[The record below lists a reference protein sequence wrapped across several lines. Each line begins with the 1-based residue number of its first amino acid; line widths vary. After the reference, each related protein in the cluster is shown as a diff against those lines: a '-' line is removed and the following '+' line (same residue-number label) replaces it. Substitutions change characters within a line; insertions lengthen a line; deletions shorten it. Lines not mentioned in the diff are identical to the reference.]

1 MDSSITEICP
11 LHEVLRCIQLGLLC
25 VQDDPSARPL
35 MSSTVFMLENETAPL
50 PTPKEPVYFRQRKYE
65 VEDQRHD
72 YDLEMSL
79 NGMTMTMEEGR

>member
-50 PTPKEPVYFRQRKYE
+50 PTPKEPVYFRKRKYE
-65 VEDQRHD
+65 IEDQRD
-72 YDLEMSL
+72 NVEISL
-79 NGMTMTMEEGR
+79 NGMTMTMQEGR